1 MSNMDIPNEEFELIP
16 GLVRVSPRICK
27 TLWRTEFDVNYY
39 GICQDYTDNGNLITA
54 IFRFFLRDGD
64 LYNVNL
70 DGTDES
76 KLKSGYFD
84 DITHSFQMPLDDYR
98 HIEFHCP
105 EILI

>member
-1 MSNMDIPNEEFELIP
+1 MSKMDITSEEFELLP
-16 GLVRVSPRICK
+16 GCIRISPKTCK
-27 TLWRTEFDVNYY
+27 VLWRAGFDTTYY
-39 GICQDYTDNGNLITA
+39 GICNDYTDNRNIITP

-64 LYNVNL
+64 LYNINL

-76 KLKSGYFD
+76 KLRSGYFND
-84 DITHSFQMPLDDYR
+84 MGHSFQMQESEYK